1 MTNRLSR
8 FRTIIKDTFR
18 LFFRNDPL
26 KLGGATAFFTMF
38 ALPPVL
44 IILIQFLSLFI
55 DPHSIKHELF
65 INLSGMLGEEA
76 VRQIVSVIKEVREL
90 NSNWL
95 AAILVFTFLI
105 FVATTLFK
113 VIRSSINQIW
123 ELEPMPGKKVIA
135 SLKSR
140 LLSFGFIIV
149 TGLLFSIAMFIETL
163 QVIVGSYFIKLFPAI
178 SGFVNQALA
187 FVIGIFTIATWFT
200 IILRYLNNRHPSW
213 RVAWTGGLVTSILFS
228 IGKIVL
234 HLLLNYNNVNNI
246 YGASASIVLLLLFVF
261 YSAMILY
268 FGAAFTRIWGEY
280 TQNKQEI
287 KSRSGGT
294 PTGS

>member
-1 MTNRLSR
+1 MANRMPIFSS
-8 FRTIIKDTFR
+8 IITDTFR
-18 LFFRNDPL
+18 LFMKNDPL

-55 DPHSIKHELF
+55 DPHAIKHEMF
-65 INLSGMLGEEA
+65 TSLSGMLGEEA
-76 VRQIVSVIKEVREL
+76 VRQVVSVIKEVRKL

-95 AAILVFTFLI
+95 AAVLLFVFLI

-113 VIRSSINQIW
+113 VIRSSINQVW
-123 ELEPMPGKKVIA
+123 ELEPVPRKKVIA

-140 LLSFGFIIV
+140 LLSLGVIII

-163 QVIVGSYFIKLFPAI
+163 QVLVGSYFIEIFPSI

-187 FVIGIFTIATWFT
+187 FIIGVFIIATWFT
-200 IILRYLNNRHPSW
+200 IILKYLNDKHPSW
-213 RVAWTGGLVTSILFS
+213 RVAWTGGLVTSVLFS

-234 HLLLNYNNVNNI
+234 HFLLNYNNVNDI
-246 YGASASIVLLLLFVF
+246 YGASTSIVLLLLFVF

-268 FGAAFTRIWGEY
+268 FGAAFTRIWGAS
-280 TQNKQEI
+280 KQSPGKTESI
-287 KSRSGGT
+287 SG
-294 PTGS
+294 